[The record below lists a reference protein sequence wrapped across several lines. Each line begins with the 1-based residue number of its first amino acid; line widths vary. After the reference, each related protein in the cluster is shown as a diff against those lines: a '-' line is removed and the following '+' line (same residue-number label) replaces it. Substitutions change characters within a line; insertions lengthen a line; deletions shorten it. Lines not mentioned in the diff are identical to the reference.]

1 MKAANDKLLKH
12 LCGQAPVHPKM
23 EIFFDTTDIMVD
35 DYLGLFNAF
44 FHFPNGKSTIWK
56 IYSVFFFG
64 TP

>member
-44 FHFPNGKSTIWK
+44 FHFPNGKSTI
-56 IYSVFFFG
+56 
-64 TP
+64 